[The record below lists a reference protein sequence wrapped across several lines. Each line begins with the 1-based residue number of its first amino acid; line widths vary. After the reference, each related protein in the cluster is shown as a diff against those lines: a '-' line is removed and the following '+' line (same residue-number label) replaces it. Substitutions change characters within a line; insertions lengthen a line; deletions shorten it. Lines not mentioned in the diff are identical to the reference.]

1 MRLIEDGNLKEWVR
15 VVLVIVG
22 IGMVVGSALLGLHVV
37 VYKSIFILGV
47 VIAALGGYAS
57 QAHMFKIKPFDTRY
71 KKARNSYKTKENDE
85 DQLK

>member
-37 VYKSIFILGV
+37 VYKIIFILGV